1 MDPVASFAAF
11 STPEDVLRSL
21 LAISPSGVIFC
32 TPLYGSSGEI
42 SDFQLAYVNPAAQH
56 LLGLPEH
63 PVLTLQQHWSHTS
76 NTEIFAFLA
85 AAYASSE
92 PSDFVFRPRPE
103 SASSTYRLA
112 AQRSG
117 QGVLVTFSEATAGI
131 FAFDTSSS
139 SSVLRQED
147 AVLPS
152 AELAHGPLHH
162 VFRQAPVGICLLT
175 GPDLVFEL
183 INPVYQALLP
193 TTVGLGQPFVNA
205 LPDEIYQLEYSTIRR
220 VFDTGET
227 HEELGRCISFE
238 HSKGEEEANR
248 YLNFVYQALREDSG
262 PVRGVLICAFDVTE
276 QVVAA
281 QQLAKSREKMKRFKF
296 MADQARDAFIL
307 MREDGTFA
315 YLNHKARE
323 AWGYSAQEIKALRVP
338 DVDVLYQQDTFA
350 QLFARAQ
357 QGTVTQFE
365 TQHRHKDGHIIP
377 VEVSLVM
384 LQLGGKPHLLA
395 VARDITEQKRTLAAL
410 RESEERFRIMADA
423 APNQVWAV
431 NPDSSIRYVNQAF
444 LDFVGVSLEEYMMQ
458 GWSAFMHPEELAH
471 AQHTLEQAI
480 QSRSVYMLEHRMRR
494 HDGEFRW
501 LLSQGAPSYFPNGD
515 LYGYIGS
522 AIDITELKQ
531 TNEQLVRTNIDLD
544 TFIYTASHDLREP
557 ITNLLGLVQALQE
570 QLPRDAF
577 QDPLVPR
584 LLTMMQESVAR
595 FQLTIAQ
602 LTDLAQLQ
610 QAQLQPAEAVDVAAL
625 VESVRMDLAPRLA
638 AAGATLNVEMPS
650 GCAVSF
656 APKHLRSIIY
666 NLLSNAVKY
675 RNPHRAPHI
684 SLHCQ
689 RMGSTFKL
697 AVQDNGLGLDEVQQ
711 ARLFGLFQRL
721 HHHVEGS
728 GIGLYMV
735 KRIIENAGG
744 TISVLSELGVGSTF
758 TVLLPGYREVQS
770 AL

>member
-11 STPEDVLRSL
+11 STPEDVLQSL

-32 TPLYGSSGEI
+32 TPLHGSSGEI
-42 SDFQLAYVNPAAQH
+42 SDFQLVYVNPAAQQ

-63 PVLTLQQHWSHTS
+63 PVLTLQQHWSHAS
-76 NTEIFAFLA
+76 NNGVFNFLVA
-85 AAYASSE
+85 AWASSE
-92 PSDFVFRPRPE
+92 PNDFVFRSHPE
-103 SASSTYRLA
+103 GSGLTYRLA

-117 QGVLVTFSEATAGI
+117 KGVLVTFSEAAAGI
-131 FAFDTSSS
+131 FAFDTPSSPGVVS
-139 SSVLRQED
+139 GEH

-152 AELAHGPLHH
+152 EEPAHGHLHQ
-162 VFRQAPVGICLLT
+162 VLQQAPVGICLLT
-175 GPDLVFEL
+175 GPELVFEL
-183 INPVYQALLP
+183 VNPVYQALLP
-193 TTVGLGQPFVNA
+193 PTVGLGQPFADA
-205 LPDEIYQLEYSTIRR
+205 LPDEIYQSEYSTIRR

-227 HEELGRCISFE
+227 CEMLGRRISVAHF
-238 HSKGEEEANR
+238 KGGEAADR
-248 YLNFVYQALREDSG
+248 YLNFVYQALRETNGQVS
-262 PVRGVLICAFDVTE
+262 GVLICAFDVTE

-281 QQLAKSREKMKRFKF
+281 EQLAKSREKMKRFKF
-296 MADQARDAFIL
+296 MVDQARDAFML

-323 AWGYSAQEIKALRVP
+323 AWGYSAQEIKGLHVS
-338 DVDVLYQQDTFA
+338 DVDMLHQHNSFER
-350 QLFARAQ
+350 LFEQAK

-365 TQHRHKDGHIIP
+365 TQHRHKDGHSIP
-377 VEVSLVM
+377 VEVSMVM
-384 LQLGGKPHLLA
+384 LQLGSKSHLLA

-444 LDFVGVSLEEYMMQ
+444 LDFVGVSLDEYVVQ

-501 LLSQGAPSYFPNGD
+501 LLAQGSPSYFPNGD

-570 QLPRDAF
+570 QLPREAF

-638 AAGATLNVEMPS
+638 AAGASLNVEMPS

-666 NLLSNAVKY
+666 NLLSNAIKY
-675 RNPHRAPHI
+675 RCPNRAPHI
-684 SLHCQ
+684 SLRCQ

-735 KRIIENAGG
+735 KRITENAGG

-758 TVLLPGYREVQS
+758 TVQLPGYREVQS